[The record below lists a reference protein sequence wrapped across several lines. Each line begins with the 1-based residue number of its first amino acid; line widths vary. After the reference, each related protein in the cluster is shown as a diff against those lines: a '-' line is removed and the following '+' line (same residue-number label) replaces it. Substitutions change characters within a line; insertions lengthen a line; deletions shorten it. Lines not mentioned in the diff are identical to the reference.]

1 MRKYGIRLSI
11 ALAALVAAAPAVAT
25 NGIRLVGFGP
35 IQNAMGGASVAA
47 PLDAAVLVTNPAGL
61 SALGPRVDLS
71 GGLIAPS
78 VEYRATGLA
87 SGQTIESDRPPTFIP
102 TLAMVYRTD
111 ERLTLGLA
119 TLATAGLGV
128 DYPAD
133 LYGSA
138 TYTSF
143 TNARLAPAASYRI
156 TDRLSFGAA
165 LNVMYAMLE
174 YEIGGGMGMAPR
186 EEASALGVGAT
197 VGVSYRPIDAVT
209 LAAAYETRSRYQDF
223 SFDVPSHT
231 IQTPG
236 GPVTVAGG
244 EETLALDQPQA
255 ATIGVAVRPVA
266 PLLLAAD
273 VQWVRWSEV
282 VGAGQPELTS
292 DPAVTGGQRLD
303 LSWDDQLVLK
313 VGAEWAATSALR
325 LRAGY
330 NYGKSPL
337 DPDRALENLAF
348 PGVAEHHF
356 TAGAGWEHGALAVNA
371 SVAFSPKSELEGA
384 NASQGI
390 LAYETSMSQL
400 GFELGMGWRF

>member
-1 MRKYGIRLSI
+1 MMKHALRLTTSI
-11 ALAALVAAAPAVAT
+11 AALALAAPALAT
-25 NGIRLVGFGP
+25 NGMRLVGFGP

-61 SALGPRVDLS
+61 SELGPRIDLS

-87 SGQTIESDRPPTFIP
+87 SGQKIDSDRPPTFLP
-102 TLAMVYRTD
+102 TLAMVYRAD
-111 ERLTLGLA
+111 ERFTLGLA
-119 TLATAGLGV
+119 AVATAGLGV

-133 LYGSA
+133 LYGGA

-143 TNARLAPAASYRI
+143 EIARLAPAASYRI
-156 TDRLSFGAA
+156 TDRISFGAA
-165 LNVMYAMLE
+165 LNVMYATLG
-174 YEIGGGMGMAPR
+174 YELGGGMQMEPR
-186 EEASALGVGAT
+186 EKASAFGLGAT
-197 VGVSYRPIDAVT
+197 VGLSWRPIDAVT
-209 LAAAYETRSRYQDF
+209 LAAAYETRSRFQDF
-223 SFDVPSHT
+223 AFDVPSHT
-231 IQTPG
+231 ILTPG

-244 EETLALDQPQA
+244 EETLALDQPQS
-255 ATIGVAVRPVA
+255 ATLGVAVRPVA

-292 DPAVTGGQRLD
+292 DPAVTGAQQFD
-303 LSWDDQLVLK
+303 LRWDDQLVLK
-313 VGAEWAATSALR
+313 VGAEWAATPALR

-337 DPDRALENLAF
+337 DPDRAVENLAF
-348 PGVAEHHF
+348 PAVSEHHF
-356 TAGAGWEHGALAVNA
+356 TAGAGWEHGPLAVNA

-384 NASQGI
+384 NAAQGI

-400 GFELGMGWRF
+400 GFELGMAWRF